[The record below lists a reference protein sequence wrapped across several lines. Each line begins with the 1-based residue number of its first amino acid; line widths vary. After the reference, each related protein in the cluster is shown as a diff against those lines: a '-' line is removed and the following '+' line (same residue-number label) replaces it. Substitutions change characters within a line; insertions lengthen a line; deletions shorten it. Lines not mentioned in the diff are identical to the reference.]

1 MPEPK
6 NAITPEIEIAWA
18 RAVSRAFDDPSYYRY
33 LKADPKRALTDL
45 GADVGKVDLE
55 AQVRE
60 AGGLTPT
67 LATLDTVIAEVER
80 KRTAARS
87 GEGSG
92 YRAPSAPYC
101 SATPCQP
108 TQPGAASCPSTVHV
122 HIQPFAM
129 SIVSRC
135 APTCIQPSCVQPQGN
150 WVPGGLP
157 PGWPCVAMSQVAT
170 ARVSATKGVTPPQWI
185 GGPPSGAA

>member
-60 AGGLTPT
+60 AGGLDADVGHAGHGNCGGRTE
-67 LATLDTVIAEVER
+67 ADGGEV
-80 KRTAARS
+80 
-87 GEGSG
+87 G
-92 YRAPSAPYC
+92 
-101 SATPCQP
+101 
-108 TQPGAASCPSTVHV
+108 
-122 HIQPFAM
+122 
-129 SIVSRC
+129 
-135 APTCIQPSCVQPQGN
+135 
-150 WVPGGLP
+150 
-157 PGWPCVAMSQVAT
+157 
-170 ARVSATKGVTPPQWI
+170 
-185 GGPPSGAA
+185 